1 MDDLK
6 LSPIAGRTFRLAGRA
21 PVVDPTAWIAPSAS
35 VIGDVE
41 IGPQSGLWFNVVL
54 RADSNSIRV
63 GARTNLQD
71 GTIVHVDP
79 GAMRV
84 EIGDDVTVGHNCI
97 IHGCTLE
104 DGAFVGM
111 GAILMNGV
119 RVKAGGVVAAG
130 AVVPEGRLV
139 REGELWAGVPA
150 RLLRHVSQEEIRSF
164 GAVSR
169 SYVERIAFFRS
180 LCPA

>member
-6 LSPIAGRTFRLAGRA
+6 HGPVAGHTFCLSGRA
-21 PVVDPTAWIAPSAS
+21 PRLDPTAWIAPTAS
-35 VIGDVE
+35 VIGDVQV
-41 IGPQSGLWFNVVL
+41 GPQSGLWFNVVL

-63 GARTNLQD
+63 GARSNLQD

-119 RVKAGGVVAAG
+119 RVKTGGVVAAG
-130 AVVPEGRLV
+130 SVVPEGRLV
-139 REGELWAGVPA
+139 KEGELWAGVPA
-150 RLLRHVSQEEIRSF
+150 RLLRQVSQEEIRGF
-164 GAVSR
+164 ADVAR
-169 SYVERIAFFRS
+169 SYVERIAVFRS
-180 LCPA
+180 LGPA